1 MKLVQHNTSA
11 PYQYVK
17 GSLFNPH
24 QKHSMQ
30 IQYSLDHGPAIW
42 RQVSPTLCYLEHGL
56 SSNEKL
62 RHISRTSLE
71 KAQLASSP
79 STPKGLRPLQVQ
91 SFQKQARWCSFRGP
105 AKRCNTG
112 LSTLVYFERSNPSHY
127 CLWKRTLTTGGTP
140 CAVDNTTTHSDRFL
154 AHFDCRNRNVRNKDE
169 TMLRHSWA
177 STVLLKCSKPVRPRH
192 SCFHL
197 TITVHENE
205 SRGYIW
211 SANVAM

>member
-1 MKLVQHNTSA
+1 MWKGASSKAQHADTVQSRSWLSDMTLG
-11 PYQYVK
+11 Q
-17 GSLFNPH
+17 PH
-24 QKHSMQ
+24 FV
-30 IQYSLDHGPAIW
+30 LPGTW
-42 RQVSPTLCYLEHGL
+42 L
-56 SSNEKL
+56 SSDEKP
-62 RHISRTSLE
+62 RHIPRTSLE

-91 SFQKQARWCSFRGP
+91 SFQKRALWCSFRGP
-105 AKRCNTG
+105 AKRCDTG

-127 CLWKRTLTTGGTP
+127 CLWKRTLTIGGTP
-140 CAVDNTTTHSDRFL
+140 RAVDDTTPIPIVFL
-154 AHFDCRNRNVRNKDE
+154 HILIAETAMSQNKKE
-169 TMLRHSWA
+169 TMLRHSTA
-177 STVLLKCSKPVRPRH
+177 STAVLKCSKPVRPRH